1 MEDDEE
7 EEEEEDDD
15 DEDEEIPLDM
25 EEIEAASKKARQ
37 EEELHSEHIQVYC
50 NQHNEPNS
58 IAFLTK
64 QYIKQLAYLR
74 LFSFVGL
81 GKAESQ
87 SKT

>member
-1 MEDDEE
+1 MEDDE

-50 NQHNEPNS
+50 NQELNP
-58 IAFLTK
+58 IAFRTRFN
-64 QYIKQLAYLR
+64 Q
-74 LFSFVGL
+74 
-81 GKAESQ
+81 EM
-87 SKT
+87 

>member
-7 EEEEEDDD
+7 EEEEDDDD

-50 NQHNEPNS
+50 NQYNEPNP
-58 IAFLTK
+58 IAFNQAIYKTT
-64 QYIKQLAYLR
+64 
-74 LFSFVGL
+74 GL
-81 GKAESQ
+81 VAIVFFHRSWNG
-87 SKT
+87 

>member
-58 IAFLTK
+58 ISNISNNWLT
-64 QYIKQLAYLR
+64 
-74 LFSFVGL
+74 
-81 GKAESQ
+81 
-87 SKT
+87 

>member
-7 EEEEEDDD
+7 EEEEDDDD

-50 NQHNEPNS
+50 NQYNEPNP
-58 IAFLTK
+58 ILTK

-74 LFSFVGL
+74 LFSFIGL

>member
-1 MEDDEE
+1 MEDDE

-50 NQHNEPNS
+50 NQYNEPNP
-58 IAFLTK
+58 IAFYPSNISNNWL
-64 QYIKQLAYLR
+64 
-74 LFSFVGL
+74 S
-81 GKAESQ
+81 
-87 SKT
+87 

>member
-1 MEDDEE
+1 MEDDE

-50 NQHNEPNS
+50 NQYNESNP
-58 IAFLTK
+58 IALLNK
-64 QYIKQLAYLR
+64 QYIKQLA
-74 LFSFVGL
+74 
-81 GKAESQ
+81 
-87 SKT
+87 

>member
-7 EEEEEDDD
+7 EEEEDDDD

-50 NQHNEPNS
+50 NQHKPNS
-58 IAFLTK
+58 IAFINQAIYQTT
-64 QYIKQLAYLR
+64 
-74 LFSFVGL
+74 GL
-81 GKAESQ
+81 LEIVFFCRSWKG
-87 SKT
+87 

>member
-7 EEEEEDDD
+7 EEEEDDDD

-58 IAFLTK
+58 IINQAIYQTT
-64 QYIKQLAYLR
+64 
-74 LFSFVGL
+74 GL
-81 GKAESQ
+81 LEIVFFCRSWKG
-87 SKT
+87 

>member
-1 MEDDEE
+1 MEDDE

-58 IAFLTK
+58 IDQAIYQTT
-64 QYIKQLAYLR
+64 
-74 LFSFVGL
+74 GL
-81 GKAESQ
+81 LEIVFFYRSWKG
-87 SKT
+87 